1 MSDYDLKS
9 LNLPKLTG
17 SMLNIFAAV
26 TGSKLTPRCLSAAC

>member
-9 LNLPKLTG
+9 LDLPKLYG

-26 TGSKLTPRCLSAAC
+26 TGSN